1 LISLGDIVGINE
13 RTMILLVFR
22 NAESGSSFIIHLSN
36 AMEKMEIDEDFY
48 SVLTTVNKT
57 VGLTYQPRNN
67 SLQLDNVQMPR
78 YTPFFLPK
86 RAITLER

>member
-1 LISLGDIVGINE
+1 ME
-13 RTMILLVFR
+13 TMEV
-22 NAESGSSFIIHLSN
+22 N
-36 AMEKMEIDEDFY
+36 EDFY

-78 YTPFFLPK
+78 FVSYLAK
-86 RAITLER
+86 VLRLKQRS